1 MANKRNKRRS
11 SRARSCPDSLVNQ
24 LEGLNLERDSA
35 EEVYNGP
42 DWGMY
47 EQIDRE
53 MEAVE
58 IAEDDFEEE
67 SKKEE
72 SKEEEERDAHVCLVS
87 EACLS

>member
-11 SRARSCPDSLVNQ
+11 SRARSCPDALVNQ

-53 MEAVE
+53 MELKLHLS
-58 IAEDDFEEE
+58 IRFDYL
-67 SKKEE
+67 SKLTTNW
-72 SKEEEERDAHVCLVS
+72 SL
-87 EACLS
+87 LSHGLRYRG

>member
-1 MANKRNKRRS
+1 MGNKKNKRRS
-11 SRARSCPDSLVNQ
+11 SRGRSCPNELVNQ

-47 EQIDRE
+47 ERIDRE
-53 MEAVE
+53 MEAVQ
-58 IAEDDFEEE
+58 IAEDDFEEESKKEE

-72 SKEEEERDAHVCLVS
+72 SKEEEERDAHVC
-87 EACLS
+87 